1 MSTHPHP
8 PKRGVAEQASL
19 FSSEAELTYPEAT
32 YRLSHLEVF
41 NWGPFSN
48 LHRAEFDIAGTAIIG
63 PTGSGK
69 TTLIDALMTLLVAA
83 PRYNLASTGGVES
96 DRSLVSYVR
105 GMMGGDG
112 GSGGDSVLRP
122 GKAITGICACY
133 RADVSEP
140 TGNSRDFDRL
150 PIEPETVRLAG
161 LLWTDGTS
169 DSVSDLKRRW
179 IFSLANDQKLEN
191 WLQVLHDEG
200 ARGITKLERDT
211 SGLQTF
217 NSKKA
222 YLARIQKFFD
232 VGDNAF
238 TLLNRAAGLKQLNSI
253 DEIFRDLVLDDR
265 TAFDR
270 AIEVASEFDN
280 LAEIHTELEIAKKQ
294 RDSLLPIKQEYNVL
308 KKLNQKTDTLRTL
321 KRIMPTYFA
330 IRSEEAWRAELARIE
345 GERDD
350 VAARMKVQQHELDLQ
365 QTKTETLKE
374 AYLQLGGNVIGE
386 LEKTIE
392 VLRREVAS
400 RTRHAEV
407 YLNLLRPFQL
417 DQQLTEAAL
426 RQNQQELQRRRE
438 DVQSAR
444 DTQQVRMLSV
454 LASQQRISEEAT
466 DVAEALRKV
475 KARPA
480 TNIPPRFGDFRGEL
494 AGQLRL
500 TENDLPFLAELV
512 EVNSAQSQWRGAI
525 ERALGSERLR
535 ILVPENYIDEAL
547 RWINS
552 RNNRLHVRLQRAHA
566 DEGQSRFF
574 EDGYAR
580 KLNYKSHPLIATAK
594 RMIAGRDM
602 HCVSSTKELR
612 STEHAL
618 TVEGTMSGR
627 GGRFEKQDRRRI
639 DEDWMTGF
647 DNQAQLKKLLDQ
659 LSELEA
665 KIRDSEIE
673 AKAEQRKLTEIDGR
687 LTAIDQLLKLE
698 FSTIDLPSAQTELES
713 SEARLQRLLAP
724 DSDASQAKLQYEA
737 ERKKEQSLAEEVST
751 LRTQIALLEQR
762 GMQAERERVA
772 AQSRIAGGLSPDEKL
787 IAEKKINIPDDV
799 TAEDLDDVE
808 RHYLHEIDNKLQ
820 ASIERVQEQE
830 KRLIGLMGN
839 AKQADTGAL
848 ADTGT
853 DIADIPDY
861 LDRLRVLTEEGLP
874 EKQRRF
880 REYLTQSSDQS
891 VTQMLAG
898 IEEEVDAIEQR
909 IAELNHTL
917 AEVDFRDNHYLQ
929 LLPRRIKHER
939 LRALETAMRRVRSAA
954 LKDDE
959 GQSHYKS
966 LRELVEIL
974 RAAADNRRQLG
985 SKALLDPRYRLE
997 FFVIEVD
1004 RKTGHRG
1011 VPRSGSQSGSGG
1023 EKELMASHILT
1034 ASLSYALCPAEA
1046 TRPLY
1051 ATVILDEAFSKSS
1064 PSAANRIIDALRI
1077 FHLHP
1082 IFVTPNKEI
1091 GLLKKHTRRVICVQR
1106 RGQAS
1111 TLASISWEI
1120 LDELSK
1126 RP

>member
-1 MSTHPHP
+1 MTP
-8 PKRGVAEQASL
+8 PKPRPSGNGAAEQASL
-19 FSSEAELTYPEAT
+19 FAGEPDLTQPEET
-32 YRLSHLEVF
+32 YRLTHLEVF

-48 LHRAEFDIAGTAIIG
+48 LHRAEFDIAGTAVIG

-105 GMMGGDG
+105 GMLGGDG
-112 GSGGDSVLRP
+112 GGGSDSVLRP
-122 GKAITGICACY
+122 GKTITGICACY
-133 RADVSEP
+133 RAESVGQSD
-140 TGNSRDFDRL
+140 DL
-150 PIEPETVRLAG
+150 PDEGETVRLAG

-179 IFSLANDQKLEN
+179 IFSLAEDQTLEN
-191 WLQVLHDEG
+191 WLRVLHDEG

-211 SGLQTF
+211 SRMQTF
-217 NSKKA
+217 SSKKA

-232 VGDNAF
+232 VGENAF

-270 AIEVASEFDN
+270 AIEVSGEFDN

-294 RDSLLPIKQEYNVL
+294 FESLLPIKREDNEL
-308 KKLNQKTDTLRTL
+308 KKLHQKTDTLRTL

-330 IRSEEAWRAELARIE
+330 IRSEAAWRAELARID
-345 GERDD
+345 RDRED
-350 VAARMKVQQHELDLQ
+350 VAVRVKAQQHELEMQ
-365 QTKTETLKE
+365 QTKAETLKE
-374 AYLQLGGNVIGE
+374 AYLGLGGNVIGE

-392 VLRREVAS
+392 VLRREMAA
-400 RTRHAEV
+400 RKKHAED
-407 YLNLLRPFQL
+407 YLSLLRPFQL
-417 DQQLTEAAL
+417 DQQLTETAL
-426 RQNQQELQRRRE
+426 RENQQALQRRRE
-438 DVQSAR
+438 EVHSAR
-444 DTQQVRMLSV
+444 DAQHRRTLSV
-454 LASQQRISEEAT
+454 MASQQRIAEEVAS
-466 DVAEALRKV
+466 VAEALRKV

-480 TNIPPRFGDFRGEL
+480 SNIPPRFGDFRGEL
-494 AGQLRL
+494 AEQLQL
-500 TENDLPFLAELV
+500 TEDDLPFLAELV
-512 EVNSAQSQWRGAI
+512 EVKSEQSRWRGAI

-535 ILVPENYIDEAL
+535 ILVPKDHIDEAL
-547 RWINS
+547 GWINS
-552 RNNRLHVRLQRAHA
+552 RNNRLHVRLQRARR
-566 DEGQSRFF
+566 EENQSRFF
-574 EDGYAR
+574 DDGYAR

-594 RMIAGRDM
+594 WMIAGRDM
-602 HCVSSTKELR
+602 HCVSSTRELR
-612 STEHAL
+612 NTEHGL

-627 GGRFEKQDRRRI
+627 GGRFEKQDRRQI
-639 DEDWMTGF
+639 DQDWMTGF
-647 DNQAQLKKLLDQ
+647 DNQAQLKHLLDRI
-659 LSELEA
+659 SELET
-665 KIRDSEIE
+665 KNRNSEME
-673 AKAEQRKLTEIDGR
+673 AKAEQRKLTEIDLR
-687 LTAIDQLLKLE
+687 LTAIDQLLDLE
-698 FSTIDLPSAQTELES
+698 FATIDLPGAQAELES

-724 DSDASQAKLQYEA
+724 DSDASQAKLQYEV
-737 ERKKEQSLAEEVST
+737 ERKKQESLADGVSR
-751 LRTQIALLEQR
+751 LRTQVAVLER
-762 GMQAERERVA
+762 DSDQAEKERA
-772 AQSRIAGGLSPDEKL
+772 AAESRIAEGLSPDETT
-787 IAEKKINIPDDV
+787 IAEKKINIPADV
-799 TAEDLDDVE
+799 AASDLDDVE
-808 RHYLHEIDNKLQ
+808 RHYLKQIDEKLHR
-820 ASIERVQEQE
+820 SLERVQEQE
-830 KRLIGLMGN
+830 KRLVGLMGT
-839 AKQADTGAL
+839 AKQVDTGAL
-848 ADTGT
+848 SDTGT
-853 DIADIPDY
+853 DIADITDY
-861 LDRLRVLTEEGLP
+861 LDRLRVLTEEALP
-874 EKQRRF
+874 DKQRRF
-880 REYLTQSSDQS
+880 REYLTQSSDQG

-966 LRELVEIL
+966 LRELVDIL

-997 FFVIEVD
+997 FFVVEVD
-1004 RKTGHRG
+1004 RKTGQRG
-1011 VPRSGSQSGSGG
+1011 QPRSGSQSGSGG

-1051 ATVILDEAFSKSS
+1051 ATVVLDEAFSKSS

-1091 GLLKKHTRRVICVQR
+1091 GLLKKHTRSVICVQR
-1106 RGQAS
+1106 RGPTS

-1120 LDELSK
+1120 LEELSK